1 MAAIKENTS
10 ASFMEEVQRYE
21 CIYDKFSKD
30 YKNRQAR
37 ENCWARVGASFGLTA
52 AEAEKKYKNIRTAYG
67 RFLRKRKAIPSG
79 SGRDVVPVP
88 GEFSNLGWLNRFI
101 SQRASVT
108 NLTEGADSEYE
119 DEQEAEFVLPLDSQ
133 QEVPVETE
141 GISDSEE
148 ETKKRRK

>member
-1 MAAIKENTS
+1 M
-10 ASFMEEVQRYE
+10 
-21 CIYDKFSKD
+21 
-30 YKNRQAR
+30 
-37 ENCWARVGASFGLTA
+37 
-52 AEAEKKYKNIRTAYG
+52 
-67 RFLRKRKAIPSG
+67 RKRKAIPSG

-148 ETKKRRK
+148 ETKKKPK